1 MNYDYYISVIV
12 PIYNKEKYLKT
23 TLDSIVDQ
31 TIFNNIQVI
40 CVDDNS
46 TDKSLDILKE
56 YNNKYKNFLVIHS
69 DYNGKYLT
77 NLKRSLPFIK
87 GKYSIILEADDW
99 IDKTLYQE
107 LYEEIEKLQYDT
119 VETNNVINH
128 YNDKIILDKK
138 YNDIDM
144 DIKDLSVMNKG
155 NILTGF
161 CYRNWCKLTKSS
173 IFIKALS
180 LYTDEKINCITDDVF
195 ISIGILYYSNS
206 YKIYR
211 TKSLIHYNIKDDTQH
226 NSRTNWNEN
235 NEKTKFY
242 RINNILNTLDSKA
255 YNLLMFLYGNQFFS
269 KLQTNTL
276 EPFVYK

>member
-1 MNYDYYISVIV
+1 MSYDYYISVII

-23 TLDSIVDQ
+23 TLNSIVNQ

-46 TDKSLDILKE
+46 TDKTLDILKE
-56 YNNKYKNFLVIHS
+56 YNNKYNNFLVIHS
-69 DYNGKYLT
+69 NYNGKYLT

-128 YNDKIILDKK
+128 YDDKISMDKK
-138 YNDIDM
+138 YNYIEM
-144 DIKDLSVMNKG
+144 DIKDLSVMKKQNV
-155 NILTGF
+155 LTAF
-161 CYRNWCKLTKSS
+161 CYRNWCKLTKSN

-180 LYTDEKINCITDDVF
+180 LYTDENINCITDDVF
-195 ISIGILYYSNS
+195 ITIGILYYSNS

-211 TKSLIHYNIKDDTQH
+211 TKSLIHYNAKSDTEH
-226 NSRTNWNEN
+226 NSKTSWKQN
-235 NEKTKFY
+235 NEQTKFY
-242 RINNILNTLDSKA
+242 RIDNILNTFDPKA
-255 YNLLMFLYGNQFFS
+255 YNILMRLYGDQLFR
-269 KLQTNTL
+269 KLQVKTL
-276 EPFVYK
+276 EPYYL